1 MIKLKETADFF
12 GLKTEMIFPILFL
25 DSFFEKIDKELV
37 LTSGTDWIHSS
48 EFSDHYKGYAID
60 VRTRHLT
67 EVEQK
72 NLLNAFKIKMNSDY
86 KMILHDSHAHI
97 SYRPNGSKRK
107 KIYKESLK

>member
-25 DSFFEKIDKELV
+25 DSFFDKIEKEFV
-37 LTSGTDWIHSS
+37 LTSGTDWIHTS

-60 VRTRHLT
+60 FRTRHLT
-67 EVEQK
+67 EEEQK
-72 NLLNAFKIKMNSDY
+72 NLLNTFKIKMNSDY
-86 KMILHDSHAHI
+86 KLILHDTHAHI

-107 KIYKESLK
+107 QIYEESLQ